1 MAPSQRAAPTPD
13 HEWLSLGPA
22 SRMVGVDPGTL
33 RRWADEGR
41 VPSSTTPGGH
51 RRFDRRDLETVVL
64 SRRHGPRRGPLAALG
79 ATPDRLNRAYER
91 SYRGNPRTHGD
102 GRSAVGDRFEGE
114 DRDAM
119 RADGRRLLGAL
130 LEYLDA
136 TTGPGRTFAEAKAI
150 EAVRATAERMARAGA
165 GLNEAAAAFVAARR
179 PFFAEL
185 AGIGKR
191 RSLDVAALAALYDEA
206 VALLDRLLLEFL
218 SSFQSA
224 DPHPQGV
231 PR

>member
-1 MAPSQRAAPTPD
+1 MAPSKRAAPTPER
-13 HEWLSLGPA
+13 EWLSLGPA
-22 SRMVGVDPGTL
+22 SRMLGVDPGTL

-41 VPSSTTPGGH
+41 VPASITPGGH
-51 RRFDRRDLETVVL
+51 RRFERRDLEKVVV
-64 SRRHGPRRGPLAALG
+64 SRRHGPARGPLATLG

-91 SYRGNPRTHGD
+91 SYRSTAGD
-102 GRSAVGDRFEGE
+102 GHAAVGDRLEGE

-136 TTGPGRTFAEAKAI
+136 TTAPGRTFAEAEAI

-165 GLNEAAAAFVAARR
+165 GVDEAAAAFIIARR
-179 PFFAEL
+179 PFMTEL
-185 AGIGKR
+185 AGLGKR
-191 RSLDVAALAALYDEA
+191 RSLDVAALTALYDEA

-218 SSFQSA
+218 SSFRSP
-224 DPHPQGV
+224 DPRPQGA